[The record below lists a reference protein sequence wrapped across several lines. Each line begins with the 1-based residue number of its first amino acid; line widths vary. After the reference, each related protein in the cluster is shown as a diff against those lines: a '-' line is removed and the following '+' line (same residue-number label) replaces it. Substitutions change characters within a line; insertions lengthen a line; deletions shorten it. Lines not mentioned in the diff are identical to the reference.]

1 MQSDLDLELADGLLA
16 DYLYSW
22 SGEYE
27 IRKIVIV
34 RRSVF
39 YSMFQI
45 VSQTLTILL

>member
-27 IRKIVIV
+27 IRKIVIDWI
-34 RRSVF
+34 
-39 YSMFQI
+39 YGGNKETSM
-45 VSQTLTILL
+45 